1 MLELGENAVIISE
14 GTQFQNTSNG
24 RIITSTS
31 GGLLIDKNT
40 LHIKSQ
46 GSEDTS
52 NESNEILFDVKS
64 GTLNIN
70 MLKGS

>member
-1 MLELGENAVIISE
+1 VIISE

-52 NESNEILFDVKS
+52 NEILFDVKN